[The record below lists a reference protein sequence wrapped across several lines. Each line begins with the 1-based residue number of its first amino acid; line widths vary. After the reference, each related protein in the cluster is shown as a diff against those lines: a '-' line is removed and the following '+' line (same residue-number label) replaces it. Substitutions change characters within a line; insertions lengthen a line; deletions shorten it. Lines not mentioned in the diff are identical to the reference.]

1 MIEGQFG
8 DSERSEAVG
17 FSHSDFYEKVVKVK
31 ADVAALLNS
40 FRQRSRS
47 LRADQRKA
55 VHRLRPIRGDRARG
69 GSAERLETPLAGGA
83 AAWAVPAVLA
93 GAERAAAWGEPSPP
107 RLPPGGNGKGGS
119 IPCCRRQFPWRSMS
133 SAHFLKSINN
143 SSYRRLQSQTRLGDK
158 VCLIRSCKKS
168 CWRHPLI
175 AMLLSA
181 L

>member
-1 MIEGQFG
+1 VIEGQFECPVG
-8 DSERSEAVG
+8 AKAVG
-17 FSHSDFYEKVVKVK
+17 FSHGDFYAKVVKVK

-40 FRQRSRS
+40 FPPAITFASGRPAEGCTSAETNPGGSR
-47 LRADQRKA
+47 K
-55 VHRLRPIRGDRARG
+55 G
-69 GSAERLETPLAGGA
+69 GSADRLETPLAGGA

-93 GAERAAAWGEPSPP
+93 GAERVAAWGEPSPP

-119 IPCCRRQFPWRSMS
+119 NSLLPQAVSLALMS
-133 SAHFLKSINN
+133 SAHFLKFTNN
-143 SSYRRLQSQTRLGDK
+143 SSYRRLQSQTRSGDN